1 MSMWTDESSG
11 GDGPPDQFA
20 TMDDDSDLLAPDE
33 LLVPTGAG
41 EEWTPD
47 QGYPDSSL
55 SVRIW
60 VDDDKRLTKV
70 RISNRWRDRAR
81 GTSLSS
87 MFDEAFLLA
96 NATVGASV
104 PLLGDIAGDGDAA
117 AALSWD
123 SLDAILA
130 ESSRLA
136 AEAAALD
143 ELPADVVVPNRW
155 VGAPVEAC
163 SHNQMVA
170 VRLSLHGRTEKVAFS
185 EQWLRQARVAE
196 VCDAVLEAHRAAYA
210 LFVPP
215 AFERGDRQRLADA
228 YARLQNQSMALLAA
242 PPTLQ
247 GDHDD

>member
-1 MSMWTDESSG
+1 MSMWIDETS
-11 GDGPPDQFA
+11 GDGLTDQLPA
-20 TMDDDSDLLAPDE
+20 TGDDQSDLAPDD

-60 VDDDKRLTKV
+60 VDDDKRLSKV

-96 NATVGASV
+96 NATLGSSV
-104 PLLGDIAGDGDAA
+104 PPVDDVPAGESDD
-117 AALSWD
+117 ALSWD

-130 ESSRLA
+130 ETARLDQ
-136 AEAAALD
+136 EAALLD
-143 ELPADVVVPNRW
+143 QQPPDQVIPNRW
-155 VGAPVEAC
+155 VGAPVEAY
-163 SHNQMVA
+163 SANHMVT
-170 VRLSLHGRTEKVAFS
+170 VRLSIHGRTEKVAFS
-185 EQWLRQARVAE
+185 EQWLRQSRVAE

-210 LFVPP
+210 QFVPP
-215 AFERGDRQRLADA
+215 VFEPGDCQLLADR

-242 PPTLQ
+242 RPNPQ
-247 GDHDD
+247 GGSR